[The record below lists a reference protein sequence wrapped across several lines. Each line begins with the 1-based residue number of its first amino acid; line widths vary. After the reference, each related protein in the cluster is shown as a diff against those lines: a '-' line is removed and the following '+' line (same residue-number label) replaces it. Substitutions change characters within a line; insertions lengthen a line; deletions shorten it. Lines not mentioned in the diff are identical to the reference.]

1 MMRHIDDIDDLTWQD
16 LFDRE
21 SEIRKLRQEIEELQA
36 NVRERDRVM
45 ADLAKRLEH
54 KIALLGVP

>member
-1 MMRHIDDIDDLTWQD
+1 MRHIDDIDDLTWQD

>member
-1 MMRHIDDIDDLTWQD
+1 MRHIDDIDDPTWQD

-36 NVRERDRVM
+36 NVRERDRIM

>member
-1 MMRHIDDIDDLTWQD
+1 MRHIEQIDDPTWQD

-21 SEIRKLRQEIEELQA
+21 SEIRKLRQEVDELRHDLA
-36 NVRERDRVM
+36 ERDRIM
-45 ADLAKRLEH
+45 AELRQRLEH

>member
-1 MMRHIDDIDDLTWQD
+1 MRHIDDIDDLTWQD

-21 SEIRKLRQEIEELQA
+21 SEIRKLKQEIEELQA
-36 NVRERDRVM
+36 NVRERDRIM

>member
-36 NVRERDRVM
+36 NVLERDRVM

>member
-36 NVRERDRVM
+36 TVRERDRVM

>member
-1 MMRHIDDIDDLTWQD
+1 MRHIDDIDELTWQD

-21 SEIRKLRQEIEELQA
+21 SEIRKLKQEIEELQT
-36 NVRERDRVM
+36 NVRERDRIM

>member
-1 MMRHIDDIDDLTWQD
+1 MRHIDDIDDPTWQD

-21 SEIRKLRQEIEELQA
+21 SEVRKLKQEIEELRHDLSE
-36 NVRERDRVM
+36 RERTMAELRV
-45 ADLAKRLEH
+45 RLEH

>member
-1 MMRHIDDIDDLTWQD
+1 MRHIDDIDDLTWQD

-36 NVRERDRVM
+36 TVRERDRVM

>member
-1 MMRHIDDIDDLTWQD
+1 MRHIDEIEDLTWQD

-21 SEIRKLRQEIEELQA
+21 SEIRKLKQEIEELQA
-36 NVRERDRVM
+36 NVRERDRIM